1 MTMENSG
8 HEETNSAAD
17 KGQPPV
23 AAAVPNPSRRRFNRA
38 GVGASAVVMTLASR
52 SVLANAACTTASGFT
67 SLNQSSRGGTPPV
80 CNGVTPEV
88 WLSKPADSWP
98 ISKDL
103 KFVGIFG
110 SVSNTLEVG
119 KPLKIYG
126 KDDGNGAPGLKLADA
141 TLQQA
146 LFGTNTKPVVK
157 YIIAALLN
165 SVTLNQFPTRESVI
179 KIFQEWN
186 SKTTYEPT
194 AGVSWNDDK
203 IIEYLRATQIP
214 SAS

>member
-1 MTMENSG
+1 MTMENPG

-23 AAAVPNPSRRRFNRA
+23 VAVQNPSRRRFNRA

-52 SVLANAACTTASGFT
+52 SVLANVACTTASGFT

-80 CNGVTPEV
+80 CNGYTPEA

-98 ISKDL
+98 IPKDSK
-103 KFVGIFG
+103 FAGIFG

-119 KPLKIYG
+119 KPLNIYG
-126 KDDGNGAPGLKLADA
+126 NDDGKGTPGLKLVDA

-146 LFGTNTKPVVK
+146 LFGTDTKPVVK

-165 SVTLNQFPTRESVI
+165 SVSLNQFPTRESVI

-186 SKTTYEPT
+186 SKMTYEPT
-194 AGVSWNDDK
+194 AGVSWSENK
-203 IIEYLRATQIP
+203 IIEYLQATQTP
-214 SAS
+214 SA